1 MKNCWIIGA
10 SHGIGEALAYEF
22 YRQGYNLI
30 LSGRDIEKLN
40 VLGSDLEQKNLGIK
54 SAKKV
59 MLSQLDVSDSDS
71 LKKSLTKI
79 VTEFGEIDLVIFC
92 SALYQPMS
100 VIDFDLEMSKK
111 IVDVNLSGFLNLLH
125 LIVPQMVKQNSGHIA
140 AIASVAG
147 YCGLPKS
154 FAYGASK
161 AALINLCEGIYHELK
176 QKNIALSVINP
187 GFVKTRLTD
196 QNRFSMPFIVSPKE
210 AAEEIYQGLIEQ
222 KFEIHFPKKFTFLLK
237 FLRLL
242 PYKVF
247 FFLTKKIS

>member
-10 SHGIGEALAYEF
+10 SHGIGEALAYKF
-22 YRQGYNLI
+22 YSQGHNLI
-30 LSGRDIEKLN
+30 LSGRDVEKL
-40 VLGSDLEQKNLGIK
+40 DLIKRDLSQKNDSEKRLG
-54 SAKKV
+54 KV
-59 MLSQLDVSDSDS
+59 SVSQLDVTNSES
-71 LKKSLTKI
+71 LAKSLAQI
-79 VTEFGEIDLVIFC
+79 IAEFGKIDLVIFC

-111 IVDVNLSGFLNLLH
+111 IIDVNLSGFLNLLH
-125 LIVPQMVKQNSGHIA
+125 LVVPQMVKQNAGHIA
-140 AIASVAG
+140 VIASVAG

-176 QKNIALSVINP
+176 QKNIALSLINP

-196 QNRFSMPFIVSPKE
+196 QNSFSMPFIVSPDE
-210 AAEEIYQGLIEQ
+210 ASEEIYQGLNEK

-242 PYKVF
+242 PYRFF